1 MKLEFLL
8 LKLMKMKTKLPAKIT
23 IGALLLGCLA
33 WSARADDADQ
43 LWNVNCAAC
52 HGKDGKGQTM
62 MGHMLGIKDLTDP
75 KVQDSLTDAQ
85 ATKDIKDGITVNG
98 QNKMKAFGDKLSD
111 EQITNLVA
119 HVRSFKPTK

>member
-1 MKLEFLL
+1 MKVKIKFS
-8 LKLMKMKTKLPAKIT
+8 AKIT
-23 IGALLLGCLA
+23 LGALLLGCLA
-33 WSARADDADQ
+33 WSARAGDDVNKIWDT
-43 LWNVNCAAC
+43 NCAAC

-119 HVRSFKPTK
+119 HVRSFKPAK